1 MVMRVSPALEKL
13 RQSTPVVAFDDLW
26 LLFKLGDQVYWKFDL
41 EQFHKIDLAAVV
53 IRTELLMPH
62 TKSDSTTL
70 GREWYATQITRYEG
84 ERYVTSFPVYPS
96 KYRDSQDGGKT
107 RHALIE
113 RGRKAYQVLR
123 NPKQTWY
130 DGSTYTEKK
139 KFIKV
144 SRSAVKE
151 AFHQF
156 LENEITSQ
164 GVNTDMLDQ
173 TPSNFAFASF
183 NHIALAGTPFLP
195 TDDHY
200 LLIVPI
206 VAGFALYDKI
216 WKLFCV
222 EWLQEIEASMAMDS
236 LIIDPVNRE
245 IIQAVCYTQLRPLQL
260 DRAHNK
266 GEGQVVLLHG
276 PPGVGKTYI
285 VECIAQWT
293 GRPLIALA
301 IGDLVHVGDGLEE
314 QLIKWFTL
322 AEYWKA
328 ILLLDEADIFL
339 ERRATRD
346 IQRNG
351 VVSIFLR

>member
-1 MVMRVSPALEKL
+1 MI
-13 RQSTPVVAFDDLW
+13 AFDDLW

-62 TKSDSTTL
+62 TSTSEKDKLRLEFWALESDSTTL

-139 KFIKV
+139 KFVRRLTSNQRLGLLLTRLKYRGTCIIIPK
-144 SRSAVKE
+144 SYLFHKDRSAVKE

-245 IIQAVCYTQLRPLQL
+245 IIQAVCYTQLHPLQL

-266 GEGQVVLLHG
+266 GEG
-276 PPGVGKTYI
+276 
-285 VECIAQWT
+285 
-293 GRPLIALA
+293 
-301 IGDLVHVGDGLEE
+301 
-314 QLIKWFTL
+314 
-322 AEYWKA
+322 
-328 ILLLDEADIFL
+328 
-339 ERRATRD
+339 
-346 IQRNG
+346 
-351 VVSIFLR
+351 